1 MTSAEARRLWRR
13 AIKQAW
19 GNRCAYCDTPPI
31 DDASLTELTIDHVRP
46 RCKGGEDSTA
56 NVIPACRCCNA
67 DKGSEEWVAW
77 FRKQDFYTTWRE
89 VEIRHWLS
97 TGEVLSQ
104 LSVDSDEH
112 VLASDH

>member
-1 MTSAEARRLWRR
+1 M
-13 AIKQAW
+13 
-19 GNRCAYCDTPPI
+19 
-31 DDASLTELTIDHVRP
+31 
-46 RCKGGEDSTA
+46 
-56 NVIPACRCCNA
+56 IPACRCCNA